1 MNSGKR
7 FENNFRL
14 SVPSDVFY
22 YRFKDGTSS
31 WDKGTITR
39 FQHKNICDSMLFY
52 QNKVFFIECK
62 STKGKSLPLSRIR
75 ENQVEELLK
84 ASKYEGIIAGILIEF
99 SDIKEYFFLEINK
112 LIEYT
117 EEFTHKKSIPVQY
130 LRDNAESV
138 SYELKRVNVRLDI
151 KEFVENYI

>member
-14 SVPSDVFY
+14 SVPSNVFY

-52 QNKVFFIECK
+52 QNKLFLIECK
-62 STKGKSLPLSRIR
+62 SHKGKSLPLSRIR
-75 ENQVEELLK
+75 DNQVEELLK
-84 ASKYEGIIAGILIEF
+84 ASKYDGIIAGILIEF
-99 SDIKEYFFLEINK
+99 SEIREYYFLEINK

-130 LRDNAESV
+130 LRENAESV
-138 SYELKRVNVRLDI
+138 SHELKRVNVRLDI

>member
-14 SVPSDVFY
+14 SVPDDVFY

-52 QNKVFFIECK
+52 KNKIYFIECK

-75 ENQVEELLK
+75 DNQIKELSE
-84 ASKYEGIIAGILIEF
+84 ANKYKGIIAGILIEF
-99 SDIKEYFFLEINK
+99 SDIREYFFIEISQLLN
-112 LIEYT
+112 YT
-117 EEFTHKKSIPVQY
+117 FDFPHKKSIPVQY
-130 LRDNAESV
+130 LRDNAYSINH
-138 SYELKRVNVRLDI
+138 ELKRVNVRLDI
-151 KEFVENYI
+151 KDFVDNYK

>member
-14 SVPSDVFY
+14 SVPSNVFY

-52 QNKVFFIECK
+52 QNKLFLIECK
-62 STKGKSLPLSRIR
+62 STKGKSLPLSRVR
-75 ENQVEELLK
+75 ENQVTELLE
-84 ASKYEGIIAGILIEF
+84 ASKYEGIIAGLIIEF
-99 SDIKEYFFLEINK
+99 SDIKEYYFLEINQ
-112 LIEYT
+112 LLSYT
-117 EEFTHKKSIPVQY
+117 FEFPHKKSIPVQY
-130 LRDNAESV
+130 LRDN
-138 SYELKRVNVRLDI
+138 SYKISHELKKVNVRLDI
-151 KEFVENYI
+151 KDFVENYK